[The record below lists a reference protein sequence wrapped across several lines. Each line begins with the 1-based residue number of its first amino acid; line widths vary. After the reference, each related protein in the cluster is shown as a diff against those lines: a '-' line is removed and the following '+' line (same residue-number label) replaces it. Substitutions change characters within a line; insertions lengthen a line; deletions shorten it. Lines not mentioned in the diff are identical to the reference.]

1 MKNIQIFRR
10 VLGAA
15 FISGLLFA
23 TNACGDAADGGPS
36 TSSYCAYDDLESVK
50 VRIVKL
56 VLQGQKATVVL
67 MVVLVSHSNNLT

>member
-36 TSSYCAYDDLESVK
+36 TSSYCAYDDLERGK
-50 VRIVKL
+50 VRIIKL
-56 VLQGQKATVVL
+56 VLQEHKATV
-67 MVVLVSHSNNLT
+67 MVVLH

>member
-15 FISGLLFA
+15 FIFGLLFA
-23 TNACGDAADGGPS
+23 TSACGDAAGGSS